1 MSSPKPHVFIS
12 LLLWNLSNWK
22 GVCIPK
28 EVFAKAGILAKF
40 EDLRII
46 SLSDIKF
53 FFSGLEKLEQINS
66 PSSPVRSLS
75 VHLKQISGL
84 QG

>member
-1 MSSPKPHVFIS
+1 MSSPKPHVLIS

-22 GVCIPK
+22 GFCIPK
-28 EVFAKAGILAKF
+28 EVSAKARILAKF
-40 EDLRII
+40 EDLRNI
-46 SLSDIKF
+46 SPSDTKF
-53 FFSGLEKLEQINS
+53 FFSGLEKLEQINF
-66 PSSPVRSLS
+66 PSSPVGSLS